1 MERNGEVL
9 HESAPAEERGE
20 AACAAR
26 HESLAVPL
34 AALTDHADKV
44 LPETALAVTRR
55 SWSTRVAAA
64 GPLNLRVL
72 PEGSRP

>member
-26 HESLAVPL
+26 HESLAVPP

-55 SWSTRVAAA
+55 
-64 GPLNLRVL
+64 
-72 PEGSRP
+72 